1 MPALSQ
7 ERIKLLDE
15 IGMNWGEKRKTTPWD
30 ARYEALI
37 EYRKRFGHV
46 NVPWQWKE
54 DVALAQWVNS
64 QRKKYKD
71 LMDGKRNNLSDE
83 QINRLNLIGA
93 FVFHKSLVLCLFLFF
108 YFLTNITLF
117 GSGFKWNSGGKG
129 RYTVDSPDTSDE
141 HEGIHNVPGVLAV
154 PMFAA
159 NGAAVPLTG
168 AMLEAARTAAEGN
181 VPDADSAT
189 ASKPPVV
196 PPNQLLGLVHSGLAP
211 VSQVPLMN
219 MMGSAVQPQLITGVQ
234 PQVIAGVQPQL
245 IAGVQAQ
252 VLAGIQ
258 PQVLALNPQQANA
271 MNYAEQLAVQQNLMR
286 YQQLGQNNEMATA
299 NNGGNPPP
307 PSL

>member
-1 MPALSQ
+1 VS
-7 ERIKLLDE
+7 ISFLLFSHQH
-15 IGMNWGEKRKTTPWD
+15 NP
-30 ARYEALI
+30 
-37 EYRKRFGHV
+37 
-46 NVPWQWKE
+46 
-54 DVALAQWVNS
+54 
-64 QRKKYKD
+64 
-71 LMDGKRNNLSDE
+71 
-83 QINRLNLIGA
+83 
-93 FVFHKSLVLCLFLFF
+93 
-108 YFLTNITLF
+108 TLF

-219 MMGSAVQPQLITGVQ
+219 MMV
-234 PQVIAGVQPQL
+234 AGVQPQL
-245 IAGVQAQ
+245 MAGIQPQ

-271 MNYAEQLAVQQNLMR
+271 MNYAQQLAVQQNLMR